1 MSRIPLKD
9 VTFLLIVKFDTV
21 ERIENT
27 VHIANYLYNH
37 FNTNIIL
44 WEFGRWNNGIMQR
57 MLPDGVL
64 YQFHED
70 VDPVFHRTHFLN
82 NMIES
87 VKTEFVAV
95 WDVDVIIR
103 KEQII
108 DSVCRLKNGV
118 DVVYPYE
125 KFYDTTDDIRNL
137 YLSSGGDVSVL
148 LKCTK
153 YMNELYGSFP
163 VGGAFFIR
171 TKLYFESGME
181 NENYYGWGYEDGDRY
196 YKWVNLGYKIGRV
209 SSLTFPI

>member
-1 MSRIPLKD
+1 MSRSPLKD

-103 KEQII
+103 KCF
-108 DSVCRLKNGV
+108 DALG
-118 DVVYPYE
+118 
-125 KFYDTTDDIRNL
+125 TTETVKMLDHI
-137 YLSSGGDVSVL
+137 
-148 LKCTK
+148 K
-153 YMNELYGSFP
+153 E
-163 VGGAFFIR
+163 I
-171 TKLYFESGME
+171 
-181 NENYYGWGYEDGDRY
+181 
-196 YKWVNLGYKIGRV
+196 GYK
-209 SSLTFPI
+209 